1 MIKEFREFILR
12 GNVLDL
18 AIGIILGGAF
28 GTIVN
33 SLVNDILMPPI
44 GMLLGGVDFSN
55 LFIDLS
61 GTGYPSLAAAQA
73 AGAPTINYGLFI
85 NALISFLIIALAVFA
100 IVKAYNSAMKRFE
113 KKQEEAA
120 PAGPTAEEKLN
131 ATLER
136 LAAALEAQQT
146 NK

>member
-1 MIKEFREFILR
+1 MR

-18 AIGIILGGAF
+18 AVGIILGAAF
-28 GTIVN
+28 GTVVN

-44 GMLLGGVDFSN
+44 GMLLGGVDFTD

-61 GTGYPSLAAAQA
+61 GQGFPSLAAAQA

-85 NALISFLIIALAVFA
+85 NNIISFVIIALAVFM
-100 IVKAYNSAMKRFE
+100 IVKAYNTALRRFE

-120 PAGPTAEEKLN
+120 PAGPTTEEKLN

-136 LAAALEAQQT
+136 LADVLEAQNRQV
-146 NK
+146 

>member
-1 MIKEFREFILR
+1 MLKEFRDFIMR

-33 SLVNDILMPPI
+33 SLVNDIIMPPI

-61 GTGYPSLAAAQA
+61 GKGFATLAEAQA
-73 AGAPTINYGLFI
+73 AGAATINYGLFI
-85 NALISFLIIALAVFA
+85 NALISFLIIALAVFM
-100 IVKAYNSAMKRFE
+100 IVKAYNTALKRFE

-120 PAGPTAEEKLN
+120 PAGPTTEEKLN

-136 LAAALEAQQT
+136 LAAALEAQEAR
-146 NK
+146 K

>member
-1 MIKEFREFILR
+1 MIKEFREFIMR

-18 AIGIILGGAF
+18 AVGIILGGAF
-28 GTIVN
+28 GTIVS

-44 GMLLGGVDFSN
+44 GLLLGGVDFSN

-61 GTGYPSLAAAQA
+61 GQGFASLAQAQA

-85 NALISFLIIALAVFA
+85 NAVISFVIIALAVFFV
-100 IVKAYNSAMKRFE
+100 VKAYNTAMRAFE
-113 KKQEEAA
+113 KEKAQEAA
-120 PAGPTAEEKLN
+120 PAGPTTEEKLN

-136 LAAALEAQQT
+136 LADYLEAQ

>member
-1 MIKEFREFILR
+1 MVKEFREFILR

>member
-1 MIKEFREFILR
+1 MR

-33 SLVNDILMPPI
+33 SLVNDIIMPPI
-44 GMLLGGVDFSN
+44 GLLLGGVDFSN

-61 GTGYPSLAAAQA
+61 GEGFTSLAAAQA

-85 NALISFLIIALAVFA
+85 NAVISFLIIALAVFM
-100 IVKAYNSAMKRFE
+100 IVKAYNTAMRSFE
-113 KKQEEAA
+113 KEKAA
-120 PAGPTAEEKLN
+120 EPPAGPTTEEKLN

-136 LAAALEAQQT
+136 LANYLESQ